1 MSEKRT
7 EDYRRIQDILAFI
20 VHLEK
25 IIGDHDRSAF
35 EDNLVMTYAIER
47 LLHNIGEASTYI
59 SEELKLQHKKI
70 PWEKIRGMRNVLAHG
85 YDVLDQDT
93 LWDTAQIH
101 VRELKLHIQKIV
113 ENQNG

>member
-1 MSEKRT
+1 MSDKKT
-7 EDYRRIQDILAFI
+7 EDYCRIQDILAFI
-20 VHLEK
+20 LHLEK
-25 IIGDHDRSAF
+25 IIGDHDKSTF

-47 LLHNIGEASTYI
+47 LLHNIGEASIYI
-59 SEELKLQHKKI
+59 SEELKSQNKQI

-101 VRELKLHIQKIV
+101 VRELKLHIKKIV
-113 ENQNG
+113 ENYDG